1 MVKIYST
8 FYKLFHLIDFL
19 GIWFKFMNVRFGTGV
34 GGHQSLM
41 ILFYEW
47 RLPGLEELRGIPG
60 QVAS

>member
-47 RLPGLEELRGIPG
+47 GTPRPRGAKRHPR
-60 QVAS
+60 SSS